1 LKLGGKTYL
10 LLRGE
15 FHRHSELTAHS
26 DGPDGSLEDNWRYA
40 LDAADLDWMGSGDH
54 DNGFHHEYLWWLS
67 QKTADIVNHPPR
79 FIGMFSYE
87 RSVSYPSGHRNVMF
101 VQRGIRPLPRL
112 GGGERQELL
121 MGTPEAGAPDVK
133 MLYRY

>member
-1 LKLGGKTYL
+1 LFAAVLNVPGEAKPFKLVASSATDEGQLPTTPAPRRRQARLQLAGQTYTPMEVVHPNEKQDIARMRSFRLKLGGKTYL

-54 DNGFHHEYLWWLS
+54 DNGFHHEYL
-67 QKTADIVNHPPR
+67 
-79 FIGMFSYE
+79 
-87 RSVSYPSGHRNVMF
+87 
-101 VQRGIRPLPRL
+101 
-112 GGGERQELL
+112 
-121 MGTPEAGAPDVK
+121 
-133 MLYRY
+133 